1 MVLNELSDT
10 PIHLF
15 AFNYYRRY
23 LIETATQS
31 IQPAQTSDQAAAKKL
46 NVPKKIGRGLK
57 KSLIKWY
64 NEKNEMN
71 LLRLLTQYKHSYDW
85 SNKDIFKL
93 IHMKPKSTGI
103 DLIMKYVMFGY
114 VKVKDEKPQS
124 EIDTKLM
131 EFINDFE
138 RVS

>member
-1 MVLNELSDT
+1 MNELSDT

-23 LIETATQS
+23 LIETAIQPT
-31 IQPAQTSDQAAAKKL
+31 QPAQTSDQATAKKP

-71 LLRLLTQYKHSYDW
+71 LLRMLTQYKHSYDW
-85 SNKDIFKL
+85 SNKDILKL

-114 VKVKDEKPQS
+114 DKVKNEKPQS
-124 EIDTKLM
+124 DTDTKLM
-131 EFINDFE
+131 EFINDYE
-138 RVS
+138 AVS